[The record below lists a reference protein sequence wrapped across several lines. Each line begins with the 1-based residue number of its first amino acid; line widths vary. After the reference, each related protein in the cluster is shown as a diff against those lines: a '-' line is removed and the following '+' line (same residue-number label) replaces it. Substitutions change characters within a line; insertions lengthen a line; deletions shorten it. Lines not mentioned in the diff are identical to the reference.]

1 MAVDTI
7 TAQNDP
13 SGRRPNWRQIA
24 ATTAA
29 LVLLLTGW
37 ALVAPEMGL
46 AWPYPQRLPDTVN
59 YHGLDYRREDCLTRH
74 YVLHRWGG
82 EDGRLTAFA
91 SLPSAVVFGGPQML
105 EIEVGSSRDAPG
117 APTVFYVAT
126 GHGCLALYGIV
137 QGEPH

>member
-1 MAVDTI
+1 MAVDT
-7 TAQNDP
+7 TRAQNDP

-24 ATTAA
+24 ATAGA

-82 EDGRLTAFA
+82 EGGRLAEFA
-91 SLPSAVVFGGPQML
+91 SLPSAVVVGGPQML
-105 EIEVGSSRDAPG
+105 KLNVDGAG
-117 APTVFYVAT
+117 GVAPTVFYVDT
-126 GHGCLALYGIV
+126 GHCLALYAVV

>member
-1 MAVDTI
+1 MAVDT
-7 TAQNDP
+7 TRAQNDP
-13 SGRRPNWRQIA
+13 SGRRPSWRQIV
-24 ATTAA
+24 ATAAA

-82 EDGRLTAFA
+82 EGGRLTAFA
-91 SLPSAVVFGGPQML
+91 SLSSAVVFGGPQML
-105 EIEVGSSRDAPG
+105 EIEGGSGYTP
-117 APTVFYVAT
+117 PTVFYVDT
-126 GHGCLALYGIV
+126 GHGCLALYAIV
-137 QGEPH
+137 QGEPQ

>member
-1 MAVDTI
+1 MAVDT
-7 TAQNDP
+7 TRAQNDP
-13 SGRRPNWRQIA
+13 SGRRPSWRQIV
-24 ATTAA
+24 ATVAA

-82 EDGRLTAFA
+82 EGGRLTAFA

-105 EIEVGSSRDAPG
+105 EIEVGGGYTPG
-117 APTVFYVAT
+117 APTVFYVDT

>member
-1 MAVDTI
+1 MALET
-7 TAQNDP
+7 TPAQNDP
-13 SGRRPNWRQIA
+13 RWRRPNWRQIA
-24 ATTAA
+24 ATAAA

-37 ALVAPEMGL
+37 ALVAPQMGL

-59 YHGLDYRREDCLTRH
+59 YHGLDYRREDCLTRD

-82 EDGRLTAFA
+82 EGGRLAAFA

-105 EIEVGSSRDAPG
+105 EIEVGSGDAPG